1 MGGFVLHSDRS
12 GIWFYPM
19 YKLLRHLVTGS
30 WTLIW
35 LEIPGSETK
44 DFITHSTM
52 GSTSLAVFASVP
64 LCFPMTSR
72 GLHKPAHLVGCLMRE
87 GNWVGWPGV
96 LEHEVSKPVL
106 CPGESYYLTLKVSR
120 CKHNPEKWP
129 GISQDLRLLAH
140 PLYWVEW
147 WPPPSKIYPNPQ
159 ICECYL
165 TYTEEGLWRLP
176 CESVGRNLNGETT
189 SGEGSEV
196 SKSY

>member
-1 MGGFVLHSDRS
+1 MRLLGQRQRTLLLIAQWAARAWLCLHQFPCASPWHPE
-12 GIWFYPM
+12 GYTN
-19 YKLLRHLVTGS
+19 KL
-30 WTLIW
+30 
-35 LEIPGSETK
+35 
-44 DFITHSTM
+44 
-52 GSTSLAVFASVP
+52 
-64 LCFPMTSR
+64 
-72 GLHKPAHLVGCLMRE
+72 AHLVGCLMRE

-106 CPGESYYLTLKVSR
+106 CPGERYYLTLKVSR

-129 GISQDLRLLAH
+129 SISQDLRLLTH

-147 WPPPSKIYPNPQ
+147 WPPSKIYPSPQ

-165 TYTEEGLWRLP
+165 IYTEGLWRLP